1 VQAAVA
7 DGMSLSLS
15 SFCEENGRLR
25 SLSQGDWLLPNK
37 VFHLC
42 MCLTCDMAL
51 CDIFVVNVLIEQ
63 KKLSTCVCG
72 GDWRL
77 MIRISQKAS
86 ILRDSYLYI
95 VAIYPNVVQ
104 LAKRER
110 PSPPCIA
117 RCFFVIGTTPTAHH
131 YHTQ

>member
-42 MCLTCDMAL
+42 MCLMCDMAL
-51 CDIFVVNVLIEQ
+51 CDIFVVNVLIVMGA
-63 KKLSTCVCG
+63 LSTQNKKNCQFVCVVET
-72 GDWRL
+72 GD
-77 MIRISQKAS
+77 
-86 ILRDSYLYI
+86 
-95 VAIYPNVVQ
+95 
-104 LAKRER
+104 
-110 PSPPCIA
+110 
-117 RCFFVIGTTPTAHH
+117 
-131 YHTQ
+131 